1 MGGWT
6 DKVKTQ
12 VDKVVNLLMPL
23 PDAEEEALDE
33 AIAADAKQQEQK
45 EDVYRGLGQKVVN
58 GTPLVYTGSESE
70 AKLFG
75 KKEHVE
81 EERPRFTVHT
91 TKHPKLTVKIY
102 APSNFDQVT
111 SIADDLKSGKATVV
125 NYERIVGDEQR
136 RICDFVNGVCYV
148 LDGCAKRITGQIV
161 LYVPQ
166 GVDVDEALSV
176 AMPE

>member
-6 DKVKTQ
+6 DKVKAQ

-33 AIAADAKQQEQK
+33 ALKAESRKQEQR
-45 EDVYRGLGQKVVN
+45 EDAYAGLGQKVVN
-58 GTPLVYTGSESE
+58 GAPLVYADSEPE
-70 AKLFG
+70 TKIFG
-75 KKEHVE
+75 KKDRTEA
-81 EERPRFTVHT
+81 ERPKLTLHT
-91 TKHPKLTVKIY
+91 TKVAKLTVKIY

-111 SIADDLKSGKATVV
+111 AIADDLKAGKATVV
-125 NYERIVGDEQR
+125 NYERVALEEQR
-136 RICDFVNGVCYV
+136 RICDFVNGVCYT

-161 LYVPQ
+161 LYVPD